1 MMSLDLTRKRQIEKA
16 KESVRK
22 ILVGY
27 REVAHYACCACIMDR
42 MAKEFESESYRSAK
56 QVFSDSEH
64 LARTYAL
71 HGDPCCRSQMTGI
84 SQLIVSQSQH
94 EIGSPEG

>member
-1 MMSLDLTRKRQIEKA
+1 MDKKLKRQIEKA

-42 MAKEFESESYRSAK
+42 MAKEFESKSYRSDK
-56 QVFSDSEH
+56 QVFSDSER
-64 LARTYAL
+64 LARIYAN
-71 HGDPCCRSQMTGI
+71 HGDPCCESQMNGI
-84 SQLIVSQSQH
+84 SQLINATAEK
-94 EIGSPEG
+94 EIPKW